1 MAKTAVITTRIEPEI
16 KEEAEIIL
24 EQLGMSMSQAISM
37 YIRQLVMQ
45 RGLPFSVQIHDNPSS
60 LKFLRSMSG
69 IVNSG
74 ESDTSDNVEAI
85 VADAIMQKY
94 EQSMP

>member
-1 MAKTAVITTRIEPEI
+1 MAKTAVITTRIETEI
-16 KEEAEIIL
+16 KEEAERIL

-45 RGLPFSVQIHDNPSS
+45 RGLPFTVQIHDNPSS
-60 LKFLRSMSG
+60 VEFLRSMSG

-74 ESDTSDNVEAI
+74 QSDTSSNVEGI
-85 VADAIMQKY
+85 VAEAIMQKH
-94 EQSMP
+94 Q